1 MYKPLVFGESH
12 VVIVI
17 IRSLSTLESVFVLI
31 PFKFAVSS
39 LLVDYHIV
47 VIHGVWRFVVGVIG
61 VVQLRGGVS
70 AFTWC
75 IRLTNGVVKRNQRR
89 ASSTSTTTFQL
100 SSARISSGTYNRHLH
115 HLLLTDAAYNCRER
129 RVRTWKLA
137 QT

>member
-17 IRSLSTLESVFVLI
+17 IRSLSTLESVFILI

-39 LLVDYHIV
+39 PLVDYHTV
-47 VIHGVWRFVVGVIG
+47 VIHGVWRFVVGVIGVIG

-100 SSARISSGTYNRHLH
+100 SSA
-115 HLLLTDAAYNCRER
+115 
-129 RVRTWKLA
+129 
-137 QT
+137 

>member
-17 IRSLSTLESVFVLI
+17 IRSLSTLESVFILI
-31 PFKFAVSS
+31 PFKCVVFSP
-39 LLVDYHIV
+39 LVDYHTV
-47 VIHGVWRFVVGVIG
+47 VIHGVWRFVVRVIF
-61 VVQLRGGVS
+61 VQLRGGVS
-70 AFTWC
+70 AFTWY

-100 SSARISSGTYNRHLH
+100 SSARTSSGTYNRHLH
-115 HLLLTDAAYNCRER
+115 HILLTDAAYNCRER